1 MKPGRIAFWAMTAM
15 VVPGLAACGAS
26 SSGAS
31 SQGGGGSQAASS
43 PSASSPS
50 ASSQGASTPSH
61 SQSGASTQTG
71 GSGGL
76 TAPGTHL
83 GVGRSA
89 TVAWV
94 PPSEAS
100 GQGAHKGIKLQVTVV
115 SIVKG
120 TMADFQNVDLNA
132 SQRKST
138 PYYVTVR
145 VTALSGTAPPKNSDP
160 AITLQ
165 AIDDRGQ
172 QQQSITFLGTFSRC
186 DDPFPPKPF
195 VNGKS
200 YQSCLAYLMPGGGS
214 IQKVQWDD
222 GPAAANQVTPYF
234 EKPIVWGGS

>member
-26 SSGAS
+26 SSG
-31 SQGGGGSQAASS
+31 GSGTQ
-43 PSASSPS
+43 SASSRS
-50 ASSQGASTPSH
+50 ASAQASSTQGASTPS
-61 SQSGASTQTG
+61 QSRPAAPAQTG

-83 GVGRSA
+83 GFGGRA
-89 TVAWV
+89 TVGWV
-94 PPSEAS
+94 PPSQAT
-100 GQGAHKGIKLQVTVV
+100 GQGAHRGIKLRVTVV

-120 TMADFQNVDLNA
+120 TIADFQNVDLNA

-145 VTALSGTAPPKNSDP
+145 VTALGSTAPPKDSDP
-160 AITLQ
+160 AITFQ

-200 YQSCLAYLMPGGGS
+200 YHSCLTYLMPRGGS
-214 IQKVQWDD
+214 IQKIQWDD

-234 EKPIVWGGS
+234 DNPIVWGGS